1 MFALSSLELFIKARE
16 GFCGRAYR
24 CPSGYLTVGYG
35 HNLESNVISEETASV
50 ILAEDVRKVV
60 SQFDSAKLKHIRRL
74 PENWQFVCAD
84 MLFNLGSA
92 SFLGM
97 RRLNEA
103 LEKQA
108 FNKALAELVDSSWF
122 TQVGDRSKLL
132 WLIAYKGI
140 VFGLDLISLDSKSI
154 KGEFYSYYAD
164 WYEQVIDEGG
174 FDIASRVKK
183 LYEVAVDYLEQ

>member
-103 LEKQA
+103 LENQA

-132 WLIAYKGI
+132 WLIAYKDI
-140 VFGLDLISLDSKSI
+140 NFGLDLARDSSDKIRKEFNKYFANWFTKVYVSLDSNL
-154 KGEFYSYYAD
+154 
-164 WYEQVIDEGG
+164 VPT
-174 FDIASRVKK
+174 RVATAYVK
-183 LYEVAVDYLEQ
+183 AIG

>member
-1 MFALSSLELFIKARE
+1 MFALSSLELFIKTRE

-35 HNLESNVISEETASV
+35 HNLESNVISEETATV
-50 ILAEDVRKVV
+50 ILAEDIRKVV

-74 PENWQFVCAD
+74 PENWQFICAD
-84 MLFNLGSA
+84 MLFNIGSA

-103 LEKQA
+103 LEKKA

-132 WLIAYKGI
+132 WLIAYKDI
-140 VFGLDLISLDSKSI
+140 VFGLDLARDSSDKIRKEFNKHFANWFIRFYENPDSI
-154 KGEFYSYYAD
+154 MIPQRIKNAYVRAIG
-164 WYEQVIDEGG
+164 
-174 FDIASRVKK
+174 
-183 LYEVAVDYLEQ
+183 